1 MCILLM
7 WKSTKA
13 TVLHSL
19 FSIRHNGENVL
30 KITVK
35 PGLGFLTPYV
45 GYFQWFKVGGDC
57 LVDID
62 GIVDHH
68 CLNLIKSATSISMQG

>member
-1 MCILLM
+1 LAGLFKKMNLTDVSWIIEWSFTNFMFILLI

-30 KITVK
+30 KNCQART
-35 PGLGFLTPYV
+35 
-45 GYFQWFKVGGDC
+45 W
-57 LVDID
+57 
-62 GIVDHH
+62 
-68 CLNLIKSATSISMQG
+68 ISNTI